1 MCVVVCVCV
10 CVAGN
15 WNAAYW
21 RLAQGSYSAMLSSRP
36 EICEAHEWL
45 AETLASQDA
54 MDAAKSSLVDCL
66 DCNDGTR
73 VLQQRVLDNSAGAA
87 RLPTALLAAERRFR
101 AALADGDGGEQSDEA
116 VSAVVARGN
125 LEKVLRAMGR
135 PHAAEHLDPVAPS
148 PGPDA
153 ARQQL
158 QQEAEAEAK
167 AEAEAE
173 AVETL
178 RAAAVAAAAAGAGGS
193 ENTRDIEA
201 AQDELLDGLL
211 DDLDAEEDRQGQLLA
226 AMSAAAATETEMVAA
241 VQDDLLDDLLDEL

>member
-1 MCVVVCVCV
+1 MCVVVCV

-158 QQEAEAEAK
+158 QQEAEAEA
-167 AEAEAE
+167 EAEA
-173 AVETL
+173 AETL

-226 AMSAAAATETEMVAA
+226 AMSAAAATETEVVAA

>member
-125 LEKVLRAMGR
+125 LEKVLRAMGQ

-158 QQEAEAEAK
+158 QQEAEAEA
-167 AEAEAE
+167 EAEA
-173 AVETL
+173 AETL

-193 ENTRDIEA
+193 ENTPDIEA